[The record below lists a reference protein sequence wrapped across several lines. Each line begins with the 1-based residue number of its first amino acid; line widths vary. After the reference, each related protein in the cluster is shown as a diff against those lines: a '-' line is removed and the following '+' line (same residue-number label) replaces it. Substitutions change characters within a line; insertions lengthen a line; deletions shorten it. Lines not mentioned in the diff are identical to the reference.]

1 MAYATAADLITRY
14 DRNLIADLAGDD
26 GTPADP
32 LTSARVAAAL
42 EAASGEIDA
51 ACRLGGRYLPS
62 ELAALG
68 GADAAFL
75 RDITCQLAM
84 LRLVGV
90 RVQSIGEL
98 AYKTLRDMSDKVID
112 DLRSGRMI
120 FGTPAAERAVT
131 PAVDGPSAIDYDRL
145 NLLPERTRNY
155 YPNRQSRLPLGR

>member
-1 MAYATAADLITRY
+1 MAYATPTDLITRY
-14 DRNLIADLAGDD
+14 DRNLIADLAGDE
-26 GTPADP
+26 GTPGDP
-32 LTSARVAAAL
+32 LTSDRVLQAL
-42 EAASGEIDA
+42 EAATGEIDA

-75 RDITCQLAM
+75 KDITCQLAM

-98 AYKTLRDMSDKVID
+98 AYKTLRETSDRVLD
-112 DLRSGRMI
+112 DLRSGRLI

-131 PAVDGPSAIDYDRL
+131 PAVDGPSAITYDRL
-145 NLLPERTRNY
+145 NLLPDRTRNY